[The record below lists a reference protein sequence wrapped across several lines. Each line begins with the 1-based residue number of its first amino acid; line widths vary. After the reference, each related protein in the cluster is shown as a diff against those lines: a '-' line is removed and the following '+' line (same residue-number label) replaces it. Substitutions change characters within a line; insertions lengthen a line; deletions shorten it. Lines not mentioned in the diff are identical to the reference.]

1 MSPAEDSDPSVI
13 GAGTPWT
20 IRLWRGSRARR
31 GVPRERRGRKK
42 EGGAGNRRR
51 AAPKAQPVHYP
62 RNSDTSGHAVNMRDW
77 FELRRI
83 LTPGDAALM
92 LAVAA
97 GALLAAWRQPPASA
111 ASVAVVEVEG
121 REVAVFP
128 LDQDGRQV
136 LHARTGEVVI
146 EIRDGAARF
155 AEAGCRNRICVLAGW
170 IEGTGEIAACVP
182 NGMVLLLRGERSP
195 KRPGGVDAFSG

>member
-1 MSPAEDSDPSVI
+1 MDNSSLARFPSEE
-13 GAGTPWT
+13 
-20 IRLWRGSRARR
+20 
-31 GVPRERRGRKK
+31 GVARERRGRGK
-42 EGGAGNRRR
+42 EGGLAREGGG
-51 AAPKAQPVHYP
+51 AAPRAQPVHYP
-62 RNSDTSGHAVNMRDW
+62 RNSDTSGHPEQNMRDW

-83 LTPGDAALM
+83 LTPGDAALI

-121 REVAVFP
+121 REVAVFT
-128 LDQDGRQV
+128 LDRNGRQV
-136 LHARTGEVVI
+136 LRARTGEVVI

-170 IEGTGEIAACVP
+170 IEGIGEIAACVP

>member
-1 MSPAEDSDPSVI
+1 MDNPSLARFPGEEGSCPAEER
-13 GAGTPWT
+13 AGEGG
-20 IRLWRGSRARR
+20 RARNGGRGGSRGQTRTLPAQS
-31 GVPRERRGRKK
+31 
-42 EGGAGNRRR
+42 GNFR
-51 AAPKAQPVHYP
+51 PPVQ
-62 RNSDTSGHAVNMRDW
+62 TMRDW

-83 LTPGDAALM
+83 LTPGDAALI

-97 GALLAAWRQPPASA
+97 AALLAAWRQPPAAA

-128 LDQDGRQV
+128 LDRNGRQV
-136 LHARTGEVVI
+136 LRARTGEVVI
-146 EIRDGAARF
+146 EVRDGAARF

-170 IEGTGEIAACVP
+170 IEGIGEIAACVP

>member
-1 MSPAEDSDPSVI
+1 MDNSSLARFPRQE
-13 GAGTPWT
+13 
-20 IRLWRGSRARR
+20 GSRP
-31 GVPRERRGRKK
+31 GEERPE
-42 EGGAGNRRR
+42 EGGGGREQETGGPQGSTRTL
-51 AAPKAQPVHYP
+51 PAQFGYF
-62 RNSDTSGHAVNMRDW
+62 RHAVNMRDW

>member
-1 MSPAEDSDPSVI
+1 
-13 GAGTPWT
+13 
-20 IRLWRGSRARR
+20 
-31 GVPRERRGRKK
+31 
-42 EGGAGNRRR
+42 
-51 AAPKAQPVHYP
+51 
-62 RNSDTSGHAVNMRDW
+62 MRDW

-97 GALLAAWRQPPASA
+97 GALLAGWRQPPAADA
-111 ASVAVVEVEG
+111 AFAVVEVEG

-128 LDQDGRQV
+128 LDRDGRQV
-136 LHARTGEVVI
+136 LQARTGEVVI

-155 AEAGCRNRICVLAGW
+155 AEAGCRNRICVLTGW

-182 NGMVLLLRGERSP
+182 NGMVLLLRGESSP

>member
-1 MSPAEDSDPSVI
+1 
-13 GAGTPWT
+13 
-20 IRLWRGSRARR
+20 
-31 GVPRERRGRKK
+31 
-42 EGGAGNRRR
+42 
-51 AAPKAQPVHYP
+51 
-62 RNSDTSGHAVNMRDW
+62 MRDW

-97 GALLAAWRQPPASA
+97 GALLAAWRQPPASEA
-111 ASVAVVEVEG
+111 AFAVVEVEG

-128 LDQDGRQV
+128 LDRDGRQV

-155 AEAGCRNRICVLAGW
+155 AEAGCRNRICVLTGW

-182 NGMVLLLRGERSP
+182 NGMVLLLRGGSP